1 MNIVV
6 ITDDRRREELLAQN
20 VSTDAVIEYREDIP
34 ASGDADCY
42 LDLLFERTP
51 ERLDQLVQLRPSLII
66 VNSVVATLNTMPP
79 GFIRINAWP
88 TFLKRAIVEASCS
101 DDDMRKK
108 AEAVLTCFG
117 KKTEWVAEVE
127 GFITARVV
135 SMIINEAYFALDEK
149 ISTKEE
155 IDIAMKLGTNY
166 PYGPFEWAQLIGLQ
180 NIYALLRSLSK
191 YSRYAPS
198 PLLVKEASST

>member
-6 ITDDRRREELLAQN
+6 ITDDRLREELLAQH
-20 VSTDAVIEYREDIP
+20 VSTDAVIEYRKDIP

-42 LDLLFERTP
+42 IDLLFERSP

-66 VNSVVATLNTMPP
+66 VNSVVDTLNTMPP

-88 TFLKRAIVEASCS
+88 TFLKRTIVEASCKE
-101 DDDMRKK
+101 DEMRKK
-108 AEAVLTCFG
+108 TEDVFSCFG

-155 IDIAMKLGTNY
+155 IDTAMKLGTNY
-166 PYGPFEWAQLIGLQ
+166 PYGPFEWGRLIGLQ

-191 YSRYAPS
+191 YSRYVPS
-198 PLLVKEASST
+198 PLLVKEALST